1 MILDM
6 LRKGQTWVTKGILIV
21 LAITFA
27 FGFGFSFSNFGFGGK
42 VPEGTSA
49 EVNGQKISL
58 LDFYRA
64 RERLRAQY
72 RESGVPEEALNQNFI
87 DMTALNQL
95 IDLQLLSQKAK
106 ELGFMVTDEELSEA
120 IRSNSVFQVDGQFIG
135 LNEYRAFVEQRLNQS
150 VSDFE
155 KMYREELLAQKV
167 VKLMFDTL
175 NVTDEELFDIYKIR
189 NEKVNLNFVTI
200 SPEDFK
206 DSYTINEKEIKK
218 YYENNKSEFKTPEL
232 RSVRYVIIS
241 PDDFI
246 NRVDVYQE
254 EIKSYYE
261 AHPDKFRSNEDESRP
276 LAEVKGEVEADIK
289 KEGGK
294 ALFREFLENLKES
307 VDKKSIDEIT
317 KENGLGEVKVVGP
330 ISVTAKLDDIPSKV
344 VEKAFTIKQGEKT
357 FAQVGEKIYIIQV
370 SEVVPSRGKTLKEAE
385 GEISERLQS
394 MKAKEAA
401 KAKANDL
408 LNKAKMNGGN
418 LEEAAISFGLKLQET
433 GYFSRLERVPEINSD
448 EIKVDAF
455 FLDKKNPLAS
465 KVYEADEK
473 IYIVSLKEEQDADP
487 KGFEEEKGQL
497 KEEELSQRKRELYID
512 WIQRLRQES
521 KININDKLLLPQ
533 G

>member
-42 VPEGTSA
+42 VPEGTAA
-49 EVNGQKISL
+49 EVNGQKISH
-58 LDFYRA
+58 LDFYRT

-120 IRSNSVFQVDGQFIG
+120 IRSNPVFQVDGQFIDA
-135 LNEYRAFVEQRLNQS
+135 NEYRAFVEQRLNQS

-155 KMYREELLAQKV
+155 KKYREELLAQKV

-206 DSYTINEKEIKK
+206 DSYTINEEEIKK
-218 YYENNKSEFKTPEL
+218 YHENNKSAFKTPEL

-246 NRVDVYQE
+246 NRVVVYQE

-344 VEKAFTIKQGEKT
+344 VEKAFTIKE
-357 FAQVGEKIYIIQV
+357 GEKIYIIQV

-455 FLDKKNPLAS
+455 FLDKKNPLVS

-497 KEEELSQRKRELYID
+497 KEEELSQRKRELYI
-512 WIQRLRQES
+512 
-521 KININDKLLLPQ
+521 
-533 G
+533 

>member
-6 LRKGQTWVTKGILIV
+6 FRRSQAWFTKGILIV

-42 VPEGTSA
+42 VPEGTA
-49 EVNGQKISL
+49 ADVNGEKISL

-95 IDLQLLSQKAK
+95 IDLQLLSLKAK

-120 IRSNSVFQVDGQFIG
+120 IRSNPVFQVDGQFIDA
-135 LNEYRAFVEQRLNQS
+135 NKYRAFVEQRLNQS

-155 KMYREELLAQKV
+155 KGYREELLAQKL
-167 VKLMFDTL
+167 VKLMFETL
-175 NVTDEELFDIYKIR
+175 NVTDEELFNTYKIR

-206 DSYTINEKEIKK
+206 DSYTPNEEEIKK
-218 YYENNKSEFKTPEL
+218 YYESNKSELKTPEL
-232 RSVRYVIIS
+232 RSFRYVDIS

-246 NRVDVYQE
+246 NRVDVSQE

-261 AHPDKFRSNEDESRP
+261 AHHDKFRSKEDENLP
-276 LAEVKGEVEADIK
+276 LSEVKGEVEVDIK

-294 ALFREFLENLKES
+294 ALYVEFFENLKES
-307 VDKKSIDEIT
+307 VDKKSVDEIT

-357 FAQVGEKIYIIQV
+357 FAQAGEKIYIIQV
-370 SEVVPSRGKTLKEAE
+370 SEVVPSRGKTLNEAE

-408 LNKAKMNGGN
+408 LNRAKINGGN
-418 LEEAAISFGLKLQET
+418 LEEAAKAFGLKLKET
-433 GYFSRLERVPEINSD
+433 GYFSQVESVPEINSD

-487 KGFEEEKGQL
+487 KRFEEEKGQL
-497 KEEELSQRKRELYID
+497 REEELSQRKRELYID
-512 WIQRLRQES
+512 WIETLRQES
-521 KININDKLLLPQ
+521 KININDKLLQPQ

>member
-1 MILDM
+1 MELPQ
-6 LRKGQTWVTKGILIV
+6 K
-21 LAITFA
+21 
-27 FGFGFSFSNFGFGGK
+27 
-42 VPEGTSA
+42 PELC
-49 EVNGQKISL
+49 IFSL
-58 LDFYRA
+58 L
-64 RERLRAQY
+64 L
-72 RESGVPEEALNQNFI
+72 
-87 DMTALNQL
+87 
-95 IDLQLLSQKAK
+95 
-106 ELGFMVTDEELSEA
+106 
-120 IRSNSVFQVDGQFIG
+120 
-135 LNEYRAFVEQRLNQS
+135 EQRS
-150 VSDFE
+150 F
-155 KMYREELLAQKV
+155 LL
-167 VKLMFDTL
+167 
-175 NVTDEELFDIYKIR
+175 
-189 NEKVNLNFVTI
+189 
-200 SPEDFK
+200 
-206 DSYTINEKEIKK
+206 
-218 YYENNKSEFKTPEL
+218 
-232 RSVRYVIIS
+232 
-241 PDDFI
+241 
-246 NRVDVYQE
+246 
-254 EIKSYYE
+254 
-261 AHPDKFRSNEDESRP
+261 
-276 LAEVKGEVEADIK
+276 
-289 KEGGK
+289 
-294 ALFREFLENLKES
+294 
-307 VDKKSIDEIT
+307 
-317 KENGLGEVKVVGP
+317 
-330 ISVTAKLDDIPSKV
+330 

-455 FLDKKNPLAS
+455 FLDKKNPLVS

>member
-64 RERLRAQY
+64 RELLDEQY

-87 DMTALNQL
+87 DITALNQL

-120 IRSNSVFQVDGQFIG
+120 IRSNPVFQVDGQFIG

-155 KMYREELLAQKV
+155 NMYREELLAQKV
-167 VKLMFDTL
+167 VKLMFETL

-189 NEKVNLNFVTI
+189 NEKVNLNFVT
-200 SPEDFK
+200 
-206 DSYTINEKEIKK
+206 
-218 YYENNKSEFKTPEL
+218 
-232 RSVRYVIIS
+232 IS

-261 AHPDKFRSNEDESRP
+261 AHPDKFRSNEGESRP

-330 ISVTAKLDDIPSKV
+330 ISVNAKLDDIPSKV

-370 SEVVPSRGKTLKEAE
+370 SEAVPSRGKTLKEAE

-455 FLDKKNPLAS
+455 FLDKKNPLVS
-465 KVYEADEK
+465 KVYEAR
-473 IYIVSLKEEQDADP
+473 
-487 KGFEEEKGQL
+487 GFFL
-497 KEEELSQRKRELYID
+497 
-512 WIQRLRQES
+512 
-521 KININDKLLLPQ
+521 
-533 G
+533 

>member
-6 LRKGQTWVTKGILIV
+6 FRRSQAWFTKGILIV

-42 VPEGTSA
+42 VPEGTA
-49 EVNGQKISL
+49 AAVNGEKISL

-64 RERLRAQY
+64 RERIRSQY

-95 IDLQLLSQKAK
+95 IDLRLLSQKAK
-106 ELGFMVTDEELSEA
+106 ELGFRVTDEELSEA
-120 IRSNSVFQVDGQFIG
+120 IRSNPVFQVDGQFIDA
-135 LNEYRAFVEQRLNQS
+135 NEYRAFVEQRLNQS

-155 KMYREELLAQKV
+155 KSYREELLAQKL
-167 VKLMFDTL
+167 VKLMFETF
-175 NVTDEELFDIYKIR
+175 NVTDEELFNTYKTR
-189 NEKVNLNFVTI
+189 NEKVNLNFVVI

-206 DSYTINEKEIKK
+206 DYYTPNMEEIKK
-218 YYENNKSEFKTPEL
+218 YYENNKSEFKTSEL
-232 RSVRYVIIS
+232 RSVRYLTIS

-246 NRVDVYQE
+246 DRVDVSQE

-261 AHPDKFRSNEDESRP
+261 AHPDKFRSNENESRP
-276 LAEVKGEVEADIK
+276 LSEVKGEVEVDIK

-317 KENGLGEVKVVGP
+317 KENGLGEIKVIGP

-370 SEVVPSRGKTLKEAE
+370 YDVIPTREKTLNEAE
-385 GEISERLQS
+385 GEISERLRS
-394 MKAKEAA
+394 MKGKEVA

-408 LNKAKMNGGN
+408 LNRAKINGGN
-418 LEEAAISFGLKLQET
+418 LEEVAKTLGLKLQET
-433 GYFSRLERVPEINSD
+433 GYFSRLEGVPEINSD
-448 EIKVDAF
+448 EINKDAF
-455 FLDKKNPLAS
+455 FLEKKNPLAS
-465 KVYEADEK
+465 KPYEADEK
-473 IYIVSLKEEQDADP
+473 IYIVSLKEEQDVDP
-487 KGFEEEKGQL
+487 KRFEEEKDQIR
-497 KEEELSQRKRELYID
+497 EEELSQRRRELYID

-521 KININDKLLLPQ
+521 KININEKLLQSQ

>member
-155 KMYREELLAQKV
+155 KMYREELLPQKV
-167 VKLMFDTL
+167 VKLMFDRF
-175 NVTDEELFDIYKIR
+175 N
-189 NEKVNLNFVTI
+189 
-200 SPEDFK
+200 
-206 DSYTINEKEIKK
+206 
-218 YYENNKSEFKTPEL
+218 
-232 RSVRYVIIS
+232 
-241 PDDFI
+241 
-246 NRVDVYQE
+246 
-254 EIKSYYE
+254 
-261 AHPDKFRSNEDESRP
+261 
-276 LAEVKGEVEADIK
+276 VKGEVEADIK

-344 VEKAFTIKQGEKT
+344 DV
-357 FAQVGEKIYIIQV
+357 
-370 SEVVPSRGKTLKEAE
+370 
-385 GEISERLQS
+385 
-394 MKAKEAA
+394 
-401 KAKANDL
+401 
-408 LNKAKMNGGN
+408 
-418 LEEAAISFGLKLQET
+418 
-433 GYFSRLERVPEINSD
+433 
-448 EIKVDAF
+448 
-455 FLDKKNPLAS
+455 
-465 KVYEADEK
+465 
-473 IYIVSLKEEQDADP
+473 
-487 KGFEEEKGQL
+487 
-497 KEEELSQRKRELYID
+497 
-512 WIQRLRQES
+512 
-521 KININDKLLLPQ
+521 
-533 G
+533 